1 MPGEEVLTVRQ
12 WLDILESTILAMH
25 YRRKMLKEA
34 VLLTAASLASA
45 KANSNSRLWYNR
57 PAERWTDALP
67 IDNGRLGAMVYGRTD
82 SETIQINEE
91 SVWSGGP
98 TVSTQCSWTGQA

>member
-1 MPGEEVLTVRQ
+1 MYCR
-12 WLDILESTILAMH
+12 
-25 YRRKMLKEA
+25 RRKMLKKA
-34 VLLTAASLASA
+34 ILLTAASLASA
-45 KANSNSRLWYNR
+45 KANSNSRLWYDQ

-67 IDNGRLGAMVYGRTD
+67 IGNGRLGAMIYGRTD

-98 TVSTQCSWTGQA
+98 TVSARQS

>member
-1 MPGEEVLTVRQ
+1 
-12 WLDILESTILAMH
+12 
-25 YRRKMLKEA
+25 MLKKT

-45 KANSNSRLWYNR
+45 AANPNSRLWYDQ

-67 IDNGRLGAMVYGRTD
+67 IGNGRLGAMIYGRTD

-91 SVWSGGP
+91 TVWSGGP
-98 TVSTQCSWTGQA
+98 TVSVQHLRIIA

>member
-1 MPGEEVLTVRQ
+1 VPGEDVVLP
-12 WLDILESTILAMH
+12 WPGHPKKYHILAMH
-25 YRRKMLKEA
+25 CRRRKMLKKA
-34 VLLTAASLASA
+34 ILLTAASLASA
-45 KANSNSRLWYNR
+45 TANSNSRLWYDQ

-67 IDNGRLGAMVYGRTD
+67 IGNGRLGAMIYGRTD

-98 TVSTQCSWTGQA
+98 TVSARQS